1 MNSSSPS
8 QDKDTKRSCTD
19 CQTTTTPLWR
29 GGPAGPRVINFSFLN
44 SSIFCYMYTF
54 NLTVFSWKFLNFQS
68 LCNAC
73 GIRYRKKRRDLLGL
87 NKGEAKRK
95 KKKSIESSSSEL
107 GVSLNELGLMAIQ
120 TGITVFEE
128 SMLKEEEQAA
138 IMLMALSSES
148 FGVFA

>member
-8 QDKDTKRSCTD
+8 QDKDTQRSCTD
-19 CQTTTTPLWR
+19 CRTTTTPLWR
-29 GGPAGPRVINFSFLN
+29 SGPAGPR
-44 SSIFCYMYTF
+44 
-54 NLTVFSWKFLNFQS
+54 S

-87 NKGEAKRK
+87 NKGEEKRRRKNK
-95 KKKSIESSSSEL
+95 KKTMKSSGSKL
-107 GVSLNELGLMAIQ
+107 GVSLNQLGLMAIQ
-120 TGITVFEE
+120 RGITAFEE

-148 FGVFA
+148 FHIFA